1 VISITDGQIYLEA
14 DLFNGGIRPAI
25 NAGISVSRVGG
36 NAQIKAMRQVA
47 GSLRLDMAQFRD
59 LAAFAQFGAEQL
71 DKVTQAQLARGQ
83 RLTEVLKQ
91 DQYSPLPIE
100 KQVFMIFAG
109 TSGAMDNIPPA
120 QCRRF
125 ESELLSFMD
134 TKYSGLLKQIAEKK
148 SLDDAL
154 RAELGKAIDAFKEQF
169 IAATAVPAAS

>member
-1 VISITDGQIYLEA
+1 
-14 DLFNGGIRPAI
+14 
-25 NAGISVSRVGG
+25 
-36 NAQIKAMRQVA
+36 
-47 GSLRLDMAQFRD
+47 MAQFRD

-71 DKVTQAQLARGQ
+71 DKVPQAQLARGQ

-91 DQYSPLPIE
+91 DQYSPLAIE

-134 TKYSGLLKQIAEKK
+134 TKYSGLLKQIPEKK

-154 RAELGKAIDAFKEQF
+154 RAELGKAIDAFK
-169 IAATAVPAAS
+169 